1 MTTGALPMP
10 HGSQLI
16 RYLLVGVCNTV
27 FGYGCYALFTVLL
40 SPLIPY
46 GYVLA
51 SVLANLLS
59 ITFAFL
65 GYKWLVFKTEGDY
78 FKEWVRCLGVYASSM
93 VLSAAALPFV
103 VVVVRRQ
110 TGRDHSAPHIAGA
123 IVLAFSILFSLFGHR
138 HISFG
143 VGKRGPQSAPKP

>member
-16 RYLLVGVCNTV
+16 RYLVVGVCNTV
-27 FGYGCYALFTVLL
+27 FGYGCYALFTVRL

-78 FKEWVRCLGVYASSM
+78 VKEWVRCLGVYAGSM

-103 VVVVRRQ
+103 VMVVRRQ
-110 TGRDHSAPHIAGA
+110 TGHDHSAPHIAGA
-123 IVLAFSILFSLFGHR
+123 IVLAFSILFSFFGHR
-138 HISFG
+138 RISFG
-143 VGKRGPQSAPKP
+143 VGKHAPQSAAKP

>member
-16 RYLLVGVCNTV
+16 RYLVVGLCNTV

-51 SVLANLLS
+51 CVLANLLS

-78 FKEWVRCLGVYASSM
+78 FKEWVRCLGVYAGSM

-110 TGRDHSAPHIAGA
+110 TGRDHSAPLIAGA
-123 IVLAFSILFSLFGHR
+123 IVLAFSIFFSFFGHR

-143 VGKRGPQSAPKP
+143 VGRRGPESARKP

>member
-10 HGSQLI
+10 QGSQLI

-51 SVLANLLS
+51 CVLANLLS

-78 FKEWVRCLGVYASSM
+78 FKEWVRCLGVYAGSM

-110 TGRDHSAPHIAGA
+110 TGRDHSAPYIAGA
-123 IVLAFSILFSLFGHR
+123 IVLTLSILFSFFGHR
-138 HISFG
+138 HLSFG
-143 VGKRGPQSAPKP
+143 AGKRGPQSAP

>member
-16 RYLLVGVCNTV
+16 RYLVVGVCNTV

-78 FKEWVRCLGVYASSM
+78 FKEWVRCLGVYAGSM

-123 IVLAFSILFSLFGHR
+123 IVLAFSILFSFFGHR

-143 VGKRGPQSAPKP
+143 VGKRGPQSAFKP